1 MNINLTKIR
10 QHSSSSILCLY
21 HNNFIMKAAEGM
33 QQDLWAGLLS
43 CKSLLERGI
52 RWGLIGR
59 NLGGAIRGKSL
70 LASRLQ

>member
-1 MNINLTKIR
+1 
-10 QHSSSSILCLY
+10 
-21 HNNFIMKAAEGM
+21 MKAAEGM